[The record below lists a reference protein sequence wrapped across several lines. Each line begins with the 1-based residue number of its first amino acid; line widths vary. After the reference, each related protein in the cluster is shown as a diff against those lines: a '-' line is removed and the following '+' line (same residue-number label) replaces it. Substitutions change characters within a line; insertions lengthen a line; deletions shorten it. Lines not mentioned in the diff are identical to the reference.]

1 VHFILIKPVFSGH
14 LSYETVKTCFG
25 IILKIDTILE
35 EGQDQE
41 KGNQKTE
48 EVMHHK
54 RNMTMFRSRR
64 RNLTQ
69 DTTNTRI
76 KRMEVEVGEVFR
88 GI

>member
-1 VHFILIKPVFSGH
+1 MIVRGVGH
-14 LSYETVKTCFG
+14 EIVREVAEVG
-25 IILKIDTILE
+25 QE
-35 EGQDQE
+35 NVEGQDQE
-41 KGNQKTE
+41 KGNQKTV